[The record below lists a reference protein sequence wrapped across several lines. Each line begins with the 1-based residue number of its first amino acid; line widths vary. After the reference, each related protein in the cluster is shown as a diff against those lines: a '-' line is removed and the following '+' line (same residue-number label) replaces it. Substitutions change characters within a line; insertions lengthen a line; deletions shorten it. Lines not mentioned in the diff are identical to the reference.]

1 MTKPHRNDKAKTQ
14 SPEFFGILM
23 LDSKNYKF
31 FDEETFYLLSLVSFI
46 LNILSLLS
54 FNLLSYHLMP
64 TLHCIF
70 NI

>member
-1 MTKPHRNDKAKTQ
+1 MTKLKPKG
-14 SPEFFGILM
+14 PEFLESSCLILRATNF
-23 LDSKNYKF
+23 LI
-31 FDEETFYLLSLVSFI
+31 EEMFYLLSLVSFI

-54 FNLLSYHLMP
+54 FTLLSYHLMP

>member
-1 MTKPHRNDKAKTQ
+1 
-14 SPEFFGILM
+14 M

-31 FDEETFYLLSLVSFI
+31 FDEETFYFLSLVSFI
-46 LNILSLLS
+46 LNILSLL

-64 TLHCIF
+64 TVHFIF